1 MTDIFICETH
11 HPNGR
16 AEAYQSTVRDLT
28 SWVSNEKDHEGRLQ
42 NVETMM
48 QEKTLHDDVYVVLRE
63 SLQDLIVED
72 DLESFFVRCK
82 EHAKTYGAF
91 FKALDSHK
99 FLDDPFTVE
108 DNPFLNR
115 YREENGKLV
124 ETGNEPV
131 IQVTIFD
138 DSRIVAVSELL
149 ENDPSSTAF
158 ADIALYDDFKKE
170 IGEEIETILEEYE
183 DNSGYGSVYERLD
196 NFDPAGH

>member
-16 AEAYQSTVRDLT
+16 AEAYQSTVGDLT
-28 SWVSNEKDHEGRLQ
+28 RYACSRTTRDNSSFLQ
-42 NVETMM
+42 KRVGLPELDWTVWDM
-48 QEKTLHDDVYVVLRE
+48 LAHD
-63 SLQDLIVED
+63 LQKLIVEYS
-72 DLESFFVRCK
+72 LKSLFYRCK
-82 EHAKTYGAF
+82 EHAETYGAF

-99 FLDDPFTVE
+99 FLDDPFKVE

-158 ADIALYDDFKKE
+158 ADIALYDDFKTE
-170 IGEEIETILEEYE
+170 IGEQIETILEDYI
-183 DNSGYGSVYERLD
+183 GERS
-196 NFDPAGH
+196 NE